1 MPKFVIVSL
10 FIHSQNRHTF
20 MAPTRGVAAYVAAL
34 KKPVTVPEPQAT
46 TTGTSSSPKTTA
58 KERGTP
64 EKERLPTGTKRKPP
78 KLRTTPEKD
87 RYPENV
93 NNQK

>member
-1 MPKFVIVSL
+1 
-10 FIHSQNRHTF
+10 
-20 MAPTRGVAAYVAAL
+20 MAPTRGVAAYAAAL
-34 KKPVTVPEPQAT
+34 KKPVNVPESQAT

-78 KLRTTPEKD
+78 MVRTTPEKNKD
-87 RYPENV
+87 AHLSKNKTDSNARTG
-93 NNQK
+93 